1 MIKNKGTKCIIN
13 QSKNQIILQSQQRF
27 KKEAHNVFT
36 EQINRIT
43 LSFNGKGNGH
53 PSDLDTRIKIITA
66 KEMHQ
71 ILSIALAQVKA
82 GN

>member
-1 MIKNKGTKCIIN
+1 M
-13 QSKNQIILQSQQRF
+13 
-27 KKEAHNVFT
+27 FT